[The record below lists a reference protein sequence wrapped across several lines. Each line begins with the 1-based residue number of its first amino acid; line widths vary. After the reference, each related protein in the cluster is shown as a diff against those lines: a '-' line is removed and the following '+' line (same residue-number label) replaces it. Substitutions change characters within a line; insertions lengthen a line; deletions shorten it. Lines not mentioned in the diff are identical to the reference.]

1 MVDTVDDTAAE
12 TTVPTVALESPLA
25 TTTLTAPV
33 SPRVMNSSPTTPTR
47 PTGNLRSRTV
57 TPVEPSSN
65 ASPVAEPSDL
75 ERYRMGYVAQYER
88 HDYRAAL
95 HVFIAVP
102 KAARRYRF
110 ETTPSSYLLGIA
122 ANSASKH
129 IRASKRRR
137 AASERFSQVPLA
149 PVSTPDDEAHAAR
162 LVDQLMRAVDQL
174 PDKLRIVFVL
184 CQIEERD
191 ATEVGAILDLPS
203 STVRARLRAAR
214 EHLQRQDPWAS
225 AGENA

>member
-1 MVDTVDDTAAE
+1 VYRFEAALPFMFRSRPSPQVAPLNSAGLGESERQLWQRVAEGDVLALRDVYRAHHTQVRAFAQRLLGDTAA
-12 TTVPTVALESPLA
+12 
-25 TTTLTAPV
+25 
-33 SPRVMNSSPTTPTR
+33 
-47 PTGNLRSRTV
+47 
-57 TPVEPSSN
+57 
-65 ASPVAEPSDL
+65 AEDL
-75 ERYRMGYVAQYER
+75 VQ
-88 HDYRAAL
+88 D
-95 HVFIAVP
+95 VFIAVP

-122 ANSASKH
+122 ANCASKH

-225 AGENA
+225 AGENE